1 MGFISEFKEFA
12 MRGNVMDMAVGLVLG
27 AAFKD
32 IVTAL
37 VSKII
42 MPITGAMTGGVNFAD
57 QSTTLDVPNLPVG
70 MEPPVIGW
78 GAFVQAGIDFLLVA
92 LAIFVVIKI
101 MNSAKKKEEPAPE
114 KTPEDIALL
123 REIRDSL
130 KKA

>member
-42 MPITGAMTGGVNFAD
+42 MPITGAMTNGKNFAD
-57 QSTTLDVPNLPVG
+57 RSTVLEIPGLDAADAP
-70 MEPPVIGW
+70 EIGW